1 MRYTRHTMH
10 TQQSITNSQ
19 ANGEQVV
26 RKTCRRIL
34 LGLDVHA
41 DTVVVVRQLD
51 NATPQPAQRFL
62 WPKFWEWIEKQRA
75 LAEELHSCYEAGPM
89 GYGTHRTLLCRG
101 VQNRVVAPRVL
112 DEQGKRVN
120 NDKTDALALC
130 QRLDR
135 YLAGNLKALAVV
147 RVPTPEEE
155 IRRVA
160 SRQREQIKRTQKR
173 VAAQGRSLLLSQG
186 VRAPGPWWKKD
197 RWMELQAKLPVWLMK
212 QLQPLRR
219 ILAVVE
225 KELARGTEAL
235 EKVAPAVR
243 PKGLGGMTYETIER
257 EVGDWG
263 RFNNRREVGSYTGLV
278 AGVSSSGPDQ
288 RQLSITK
295 HGNPRLRAALVEL
308 AWRWLIWQSQAPSVR
323 RWAPI
328 LLEERAPRW
337 RRKKAIVALARTL
350 AVELWRWRTGRRS
363 AEELGWVMLAA

>member
-1 MRYTRHTMH
+1 MN
-10 TQQSITNSQ
+10 TQQSIINFQ

-26 RKTCRRIL
+26 RKSYQRIQ

-51 NATPQPAQRFL
+51 NATPQPAQRFT

-89 GYGTHRTLLCRG
+89 GYGVHRTLLCRG
-101 VQNRVVAPRVL
+101 VQNRVVAPRAL

-135 YLAGNLKALAVV
+135 YLAGNAKALAVI

-155 IRRVA
+155 MRRVA
-160 SRQREQIKRTQKR
+160 SRQREQFKREQKR
-173 VAAQGRSLLLSQG
+173 LAAQGRSLLLTQG
-186 VRAPGPWWKKD
+186 VRAAGPWWKKD
-197 RWMELQAKLPVWLMK
+197 RWAQLEAELPVWLM
-212 QLQPLRR
+212 QRLQPLRR
-219 ILAVVE
+219 ILAAVE
-225 KELARGTEAL
+225 TELTASTEAL
-235 EKVAPAVR
+235 EKAAPAVR
-243 PKGLGGMTYETIER
+243 PKGLGGLSHETIER
-257 EVGDWG
+257 EIGDWN

-278 AGVSSSGPDQ
+278 AGVSASGADS

-308 AWRWLIWQSQAPSVR
+308 AWRWLIWQSQAPSVK

-328 LLEERAPRW
+328 LLDRQAPRW
-337 RRKKAIVALARTL
+337 KRKKAIVALARTL
-350 AVELWRWRTGRRS
+350 AVELWRWRTGRKS

>member
-1 MRYTRHTMH
+1 MH

-26 RKTCRRIL
+26 RKTYQRIL

-51 NATPQPAQRFL
+51 NATPQPAQRFI
-62 WPKFWEWIEKQRA
+62 WPKFWEWLEKQCA
-75 LAEELHSCYEAGPM
+75 LAEQLHSCYEAGPM
-89 GYGTHRTLLCRG
+89 GYGTHRTLLGRG

-135 YLAGNLKALAVV
+135 YLAGNAKALAVI

-155 IRRVA
+155 IRRIA
-160 SRQREQIKRTQKR
+160 SRQREQFKREQKR
-173 VAAQGRSLLLSQG
+173 LAAQGRSLLLTQG

-197 RWMELQAKLPVWLMK
+197 RWAQLEAKLPVWLMK

-219 ILAVVE
+219 ILATVE
-225 KELARGTEAL
+225 KQLTASTGAL
-235 EKVAPAVR
+235 EKAAPAVR
-243 PKGLGGMTYETIER
+243 PKGLGGLSHETIER
-257 EVGDWG
+257 EIGDWN

-278 AGVSSSGPDQ
+278 AGVSASGADS

-308 AWRWLIWQSQAPSVR
+308 AWRWLIWQSQAPSVK

-328 LLEERAPRW
+328 LLDHQAPRW
-337 RRKKAIVALARTL
+337 KRKKAIVALARTL
-350 AVELWRWRTGRRS
+350 AVELWRWRTGRKS